1 MSVIL
6 SLIKH
11 TINFINIII
20 QKINFINDYKNS
32 IMLSSRI
39 KDYLNEYIS
48 QEVYVQVAVAKGKN
62 KISTNAAISKYFESN
77 HFQGLAEG
85 KPYNTFLDDLKDKC
99 LGKLVNSPMKD
110 SKADDE
116 IIIELQNKLN
126 TLDIGELNDTYWEVE
141 TGEYLRGA
149 DIKEI
154 ELERDSLI
162 KFLTSKDEAHDTVST
177 LCKNYEKLCKQKYP
191 EAPLPL
197 EIL

>member
-1 MSVIL
+1 
-6 SLIKH
+6 
-11 TINFINIII
+11 
-20 QKINFINDYKNS
+20 
-32 IMLSSRI
+32 MLSDKI

-77 HFQGLAEG
+77 HFTGLAEG

-110 SKADDE
+110 SKTNDE

-126 TLDIGELNDTYWEVE
+126 TLNIDELNDTFWEVE
-141 TGEYLRGA
+141 TGEYLSGR

-154 ELERDSLI
+154 KKERDILI
-162 KFLTSKDEAHDTVST
+162 EFLKFKDKACDTVAT
-177 LCKNYEKLCKQKYP
+177 LCKNYEKLCKEKYP

-197 EIL
+197 EILDNNR